1 VTSIE
6 TLFSMT
12 GKIAVVTGAG
22 TGMGKQFAH
31 TLALAGARVAC
42 VARNGSR
49 LEQVVTAIRDT
60 GGEAIAIVG
69 DVGDKQAIEAV
80 FDEVET
86 RFGRANV
93 LVHCAAQADFGL
105 FPNIEDDTWDN
116 LVKVNLSGTLRL
128 CRSFSRRLLAANEPG
143 TIVVVTSIT
152 GDRVLG
158 GMPVYSTLKAA
169 TNQLTKAMARDMFGH
184 HIRVNALAPGYFA
197 TEMSSGLFDSPGGK
211 ALIEQHPLKRLGNVA
226 ELEGPL
232 LLLASDASCHMNGA
246 IVTVDAGHS
255 IALA

>member
-1 VTSIE
+1 SGVNPANTYSAHQTEPGGCAVATGNCAGFRRGAPAHTAKARLVFPPHRSRITLAQAIAGKHVTSIE

-49 LEQVVTAIRDT
+49 LEQVVTAIGDA

-93 LVHCAAQADFGL
+93 LVHCAAQTDFGL

-128 CRSFSRRLLAANEPG
+128 CRSFSRRLIAANEPG
-143 TIVVVTSIT
+143 TIV
-152 GDRVLG
+152 
-158 GMPVYSTLKAA
+158 
-169 TNQLTKAMARDMFGH
+169 
-184 HIRVNALAPGYFA
+184 
-197 TEMSSGLFDSPGGK
+197 
-211 ALIEQHPLKRLGNVA
+211 
-226 ELEGPL
+226 
-232 LLLASDASCHMNGA
+232 
-246 IVTVDAGHS
+246 
-255 IALA
+255 